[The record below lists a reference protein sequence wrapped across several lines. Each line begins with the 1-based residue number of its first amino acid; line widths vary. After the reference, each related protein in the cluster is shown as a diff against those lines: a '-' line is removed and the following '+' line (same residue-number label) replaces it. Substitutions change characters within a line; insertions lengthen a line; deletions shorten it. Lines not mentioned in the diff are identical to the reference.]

1 MEYVNVAIGDMEMY
15 VPVNDKLGDLILLA
29 QRRLNYQ
36 KHIAKMRKAYKGK
49 IESEVVVMDSD
60 YIYALEDVIEEKGY
74 GDIIHRQI
82 QKSPIAE
89 DKILYDLF
97 RNDKSVRYLIA
108 ACEYTQ
114 EQLQKIIRNFFET
127 LKKIIF

>member
-1 MEYVNVAIGDMEMY
+1 MEYVNAVIGDMEMY
-15 VPVNDKLGDLILLA
+15 VPVNNKLGDLILLA
-29 QRRLNYQ
+29 HRRLNYQ

-60 YIYALEDVIEEKGY
+60 YIYALEDVMEEKGY

-82 QKSPIAE
+82 QKSPIE
-89 DKILYDLF
+89 EGKILYDLF
-97 RNDKSVRYLIA
+97 RDDKPICYLIA
-108 ACEYTQ
+108 ACGYGQ
-114 EQLQKIIRNFFET
+114 EQLQKVIRNFFEA